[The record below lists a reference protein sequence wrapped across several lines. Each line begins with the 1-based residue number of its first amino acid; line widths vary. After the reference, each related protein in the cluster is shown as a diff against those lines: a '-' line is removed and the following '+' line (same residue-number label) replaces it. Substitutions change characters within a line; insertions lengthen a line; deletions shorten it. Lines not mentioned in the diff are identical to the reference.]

1 MWERSHNH
9 IINVVTMKRSVKL
22 TDLRSAIGTLRDG
35 ERIAAGGFA
44 IYQRPMALISELVR
58 QQRRNMTLVGVVNAI
73 EADLLIGAGVVSSIE
88 TSYVGLERFGLAR
101 NFRRAVENGTL
112 NAVDYPELIAWD
124 RFRASQ
130 EGLPF
135 WPCTF
140 LGGSGVVKYNPDIVS
155 FTCPISGGVMWAI
168 PPAQPDVVLVHAP
181 LGDEFGNV
189 AFHAR
194 KMLPQSADITLTR
207 SCDRVIVSVEK
218 IVSTRELSRQPH
230 LVEIPAFRTTH
241 IVEAP
246 FGAHPTSVPGL
257 YECDDRAFDDYVVAS
272 ASSEHFDRWLA
283 DHIHQL
289 PDHAAYLDKLGTR
302 RLLALRNTE
311 VPQ

>member
-1 MWERSHNH
+1 MTEA
-9 IINVVTMKRSVKL
+9 IQSVE
-22 TDLRSAIGTLRDG
+22 DG
-35 ERIAAGGFA
+35 ERIALGGFA
-44 IYQRPMALISELVR
+44 IYQRPMALSAELIR
-58 QQRRNMTLVGVVNAI
+58 QQKRRLTLVGIVNAI
-73 EADLLIGAGVVSSIE
+73 EADLLIGAGVVDRIE

-101 NFRRAVENGTL
+101 NFRRAAEQGEL
-112 NAVDYPELIAWD
+112 QAVDYPELIAWD

-140 LGGSGVVKYNPDIVS
+140 LGGSGVAANNTAIVP
-155 FTCPISGGVMWAI
+155 FTCPVSGRQMWAV
-168 PPAQPDVVLVHAP
+168 PPASPDVVLVHAP

-218 IVSTRELSRQPH
+218 IVSSRELSRQPH

-257 YECDDRAFDDYVVAS
+257 YDCDEPFFNHYVSAS
-272 ASSEHFDRWLA
+272 ATPQQFGHWLQEHIYQPS
-283 DHIHQL
+283 DHQ
-289 PDHAAYLDKLGTR
+289 AYLDRLGVS